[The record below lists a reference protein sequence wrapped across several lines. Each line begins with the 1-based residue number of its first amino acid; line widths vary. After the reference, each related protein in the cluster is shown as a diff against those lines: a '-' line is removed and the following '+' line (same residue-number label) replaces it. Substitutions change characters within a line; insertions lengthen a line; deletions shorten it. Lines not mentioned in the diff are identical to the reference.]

1 MSQHLSRKRTAVL
14 EPHVIVLFGA
24 TGDLAAR
31 KLLPG
36 LFHLAVA
43 GLMPT
48 DYRIIG
54 SSPIDMTAEAFAQH
68 VHDVVEQFASDKPVG
83 QQWDDFLARVT
94 YVTSASDAMGPL
106 SAAVAAAEQELGPD
120 VRSLVYMSIPP
131 FAMSEMVTALGANGL
146 AGEHTK
152 VILEKPFGT
161 DLASAKALNK
171 VLLGVFKDRQIF
183 RIDHFLGKED
193 VQNILAVRFANRMF
207 EPMWNQQHI
216 AQVEIDV
223 PETLGVEN
231 RAAFYEETGAYRDM
245 VVTHLFQALGFLAME
260 PPTSFTAKDLATGR
274 NAVFEALQ
282 PLDVTRVV
290 RGQYAGYRD
299 IPGVPADSDTETLVA
314 VEARIENDRWRG
326 VPIYLRTGKRMPEQ
340 RTVITLTLRE
350 PPMHMFPFD
359 DQVGPGKITFEV
371 GQPGSIRIRFR
382 SKEPGATVMLGEAQL
397 TFDYGQDFEVSKE
410 LEAYERLL
418 HDAMLGDETLFNTAR
433 GIERLWEIS
442 APLLASPPAALPYD
456 QGTWGP
462 QAVIDLPA
470 SGWTLPDK
478 AITPQV

>member
-1 MSQHLSRKRTAVL
+1 MVHSRKRTAAP

-36 LFHLAVA
+36 LFHLEYA
-43 GLMPT
+43 GLMPA
-48 DYRIIG
+48 DYRLIG
-54 SSPIDMTAEAFAQH
+54 TSPVEMTEADFLKH
-68 VHDVVEQFASDKPVG
+68 VSDVVAEFGTEKPTG
-83 QQWDDFLARVT
+83 DAWDRFIARVS
-94 YVTSASDAMGPL
+94 YLYSAGDAMGPL
-106 SAAVAAAEQELGPD
+106 AQAVLDAEKALGPET
-120 VRSLVYMSIPP
+120 RSLMYLSIPP
-131 FAMSEMVTALGANGL
+131 FAMAEMVTAIGDSGL
-146 AGEHTK
+146 AQSHTK

-207 EPMWNQQHI
+207 EPMWHEQHI
-216 AQVEIDV
+216 ARIEIDV

-260 PPTSFTAKDLATGR
+260 PPSTFTAKDLATGR

-290 RGQYAGYRD
+290 RGQYEGYRD
-299 IPGVPADSDTETLVA
+299 IPGVPADSDTETMVA

-326 VPIYLRTGKRMPEQ
+326 VPIYLRTGKRLAEQ

-359 DQVGPGKITFEV
+359 NEVGPGRLIFEV
-371 GQPGSIRIRFR
+371 GQPGSIRIHFR

-397 TFDYGQDFEVSKE
+397 TFDYGKDFEVTKE

-442 APLLASPPAALPYD
+442 EPLLTNPPAVLPYA

-462 QAVIDLPA
+462 QSSVDLPQG
-470 SGWTLPDK
+470 GWTLPE
-478 AITPQV
+478 APITIQG

>member
-1 MSQHLSRKRTAVL
+1 MTHSRKRTAAP

-36 LFHLAVA
+36 LFHLQVA
-43 GLMPT
+43 GLMPV

-54 SSPIDMTAEAFAQH
+54 SSPMQMTAEDFAQH
-68 VHDVVEQFASDKPVG
+68 VADVVNQFGTEKAEGADWETFIGK
-83 QQWDDFLARVT
+83 VT
-94 YVTSASDAMGPL
+94 YLHSASDAMGPL
-106 SAAVAAAEQELGPD
+106 ASAVLAAEAELGAET
-120 VRSLVYMSIPP
+120 RSLMYLSIPP
-131 FAMSEMVTALGANGL
+131 FAMSEMVTAIGSSGL
-146 AGEHTK
+146 AQPHTK

-207 EPMWNQQHI
+207 EPMWNEQHI
-216 AQVEIDV
+216 ARIEIDV

-231 RAAFYEETGAYRDM
+231 RAAFYEETGAFKDM

-260 PPTSFTAKDLATGR
+260 PPASFTSKDLADGR

-282 PLDVTRVV
+282 PLDTTRVV
-290 RGQYAGYRD
+290 RGQYEGYRA
-299 IPGVPADSDTETLVA
+299 IEGVPADSDTETMVA

-326 VPIYLRTGKRMPEQ
+326 VPIYLRTGKRLAEQ

-359 DQVGPGKITFEV
+359 SEVGPGRLIFEV
-371 GQPGSIRIRFR
+371 GQPGSIRIHFR
-382 SKEPGATVMLGEAQL
+382 SKEPGATVMLGEAEL
-397 TFDYGQDFEVSKE
+397 TFDYGKDFEVVKE

-442 APLLASPPAALPYD
+442 EPLLLSPPKVLPYE

-462 QAVIDLPA
+462 QAAIELP
-470 SGWTLPDK
+470 SGGWTLPERP
-478 AITPQV
+478 ITPQP